1 MNDVPDTLIYSNCLM
16 FADDLKIFCRVKSIL
31 DATNLQRD
39 LDTLSSWCQRNCLAL
54 NINKCKTM
62 SFYRNRSPIYFNY
75 EIQNKHLMRVLE
87 IRDLGVVFNRTLSFN
102 FLLYLLYCFK
112 SVFNAW
118 FYDKNMLRLYRRI
131 CFYFPLFYSC

>member
-1 MNDVPDTLIYSNCLM
+1 M

-31 DATNLQRD
+31 DATNLRD

-75 EIQNKHLMRVLE
+75 EIQNTHLMSTRNKRSWYYYYYLT
-87 IRDLGVVFNRTLSFN
+87 GGKTLKF
-102 FLLYLLYCFK
+102 FLCLMF
-112 SVFNAW
+112 
-118 FYDKNMLRLYRRI
+118 
-131 CFYFPLFYSC
+131 